1 MKGLGF
7 RLYFSGEAVYARL
20 NLMFISRLV
29 LKLGLVRFATSFLVV
44 LLASVLNRVLIVDL
58 AVPAALITFS
68 FAFQHV
74 MTPVGLVTGYFS
86 DSYTLGGRHRAP
98 YIWGGMLLSVAVM
111 PFFPDWALK
120 LGAQPHSRHLLYQGV
135 LLFSLFGI
143 GTTVSATAIN
153 ALLVDRIPERDR
165 GGALTM
171 VWILTLLGFIVG
183 SALTGG
189 LFPAFDPGQIHKL
202 FVEVTLVVVAITLW
216 GAWGIEP
223 RCEAAPAAH
232 VHGQMQLGPTL
243 KFLASN
249 RQALAFFAFLSAT
262 TFFLAIQT
270 FLLTPYGGEVLD
282 LPVAQTNRFGIYT
295 TYGILAG
302 MVGVHILLS
311 ARQSWGNRRVL
322 VASLVLGAGAFGLL
336 SLTSFRPDPTWGI
349 YALCLLGLAR
359 GMYNVGLSHLTMSM
373 AHPTFSGIFMGLWN
387 LTSGLALA
395 AGEMAGGFLTDR
407 LFSLAGSAGG
417 AYGWVFAVE
426 GVGLLAC
433 LLILAPLRMEKYRP
447 QLAVLVAKEKV
458 KRY

>member
-1 MKGLGF
+1 
-7 RLYFSGEAVYARL
+7 
-20 NLMFISRLV
+20 MFISRLV

-58 AVPAALITFS
+58 MVPAALITFS

-86 DSYTLGGRHRAP
+86 DTYLLGGRHRAP

-111 PFFPDWALK
+111 PFFPNWALE

-153 ALLVDRIPERDR
+153 ALLVDQVPERDR

-183 SALTGG
+183 SALTGV
-189 LFPAFDPGQIHKL
+189 LFPAFDPDKIHKL
-202 FVEVTLVVVAITLW
+202 FVVVTLVVVAITLW
-216 GAWGIEP
+216 GAWGVEP
-223 RCEAAPAAH
+223 RCEAAPAH
-232 VHGQMQLGPTL
+232 GPGQMRLGPTL

-262 TFFLAIQT
+262 IFFLAIQT
-270 FLLTPYGGEVLD
+270 FLLTPYGGEALD

-311 ARQSWGNRRVL
+311 AWQNWGNRIVL
-322 VASLVLGAGAFGLL
+322 VASLVIGAGAFGLL

-359 GMYNVGLSHLTMSM
+359 GVYNVGLSHLTMNM

-387 LTSGLALA
+387 LASGLALA
-395 AGEMAGGFLTDR
+395 AGEMAGGFLKDR
-407 LFSLAGSAGG
+407 LFSLTGSASG
-417 AYGWVFAVE
+417 AYGWVFLVE

-433 LLILAPLRMEKYRP
+433 LLFLVPLRMEKYRP
-447 QLAVLVAKEKV
+447 QLAVLVAEEKV
-458 KRY
+458 KPY

>member
-1 MKGLGF
+1 
-7 RLYFSGEAVYARL
+7 
-20 NLMFISRLV
+20 MFISRLV
-29 LKLGLVRFATSFLVV
+29 LKLGMVRFATSFLVV

-58 AVPAALITFS
+58 MVPAALITFS

-86 DSYTLGGRHRAP
+86 DTYLLGGRHRAP

-111 PFFPDWALK
+111 PFFPDWALE

-153 ALLVDRIPERDR
+153 ALLVDRVPERDR

-183 SALTGG
+183 SALTGV
-189 LFPAFDPGQIHKL
+189 LFPAFDPDKIHKL
-202 FVEVTLVVVAITLW
+202 FVVVTLVVVAITLW
-216 GAWGIEP
+216 GAWGVEP
-223 RCEAAPAAH
+223 RCEAAPAH
-232 VHGQMQLGPTL
+232 GPGQMRLGPTL

-249 RQALAFFAFLSAT
+249 RQALAFFAFLGAT
-262 TFFLAIQT
+262 IFFLAIQT
-270 FLLTPYGGEVLD
+270 FLLTPYGGEALD

-311 ARQSWGNRRVL
+311 ARQNWGNRLVL
-322 VASLVLGAGAFGLL
+322 VASLLIGAGAFGLL

-359 GMYNVGLSHLTMSM
+359 GVYNVGLSHLTMNM

-387 LTSGLALA
+387 LASGLALA
-395 AGEMAGGFLTDR
+395 AGEMAGGFLQDR
-407 LFSLAGSAGG
+407 LFSLTGSASG
-417 AYGWVFAVE
+417 AYGWVFLVE

-433 LLILAPLRMEKYRP
+433 LLFLVPLRMEKYRP
-447 QLAVLVAKEKV
+447 QLAVLVAEEKV
-458 KRY
+458 KPY

>member
-1 MKGLGF
+1 M
-7 RLYFSGEAVYARL
+7 V
-20 NLMFISRLV
+20 ISRLV

-86 DSYTLGGRHRAP
+86 DTYTLGGRHRAP

-120 LGAQPHSRHLLYQGV
+120 LGAQPHSGPLLVQGV

-143 GTTVSATAIN
+143 GTTVSATAVN
-153 ALLVDRIPERDR
+153 ALLVDQLPERDR

-183 SALTGG
+183 SALTGV
-189 LFPAFDPGQIHKL
+189 LFPAFDPHQIHKL

-223 RCEAAPAAH
+223 RCEAAPAH
-232 VHGQMQLGPTL
+232 GHGQMGLTPTL

-262 TFFLAIQT
+262 IFFLAIQT

-282 LPVAQTNRFGIYT
+282 LPAAQTNRFGIYT

-311 ARQSWGNRRVL
+311 LRQNLGNRVVL
-322 VASLVLGAGAFGLL
+322 AASLVLGAGAFGLL
-336 SLTSFRPDPTWGI
+336 SLTSFRPDPSWGI
-349 YALCLLGLAR
+349 YALCLLGLSR
-359 GMYNVGLSHLTMSM
+359 GIYNVGLSHLTMDM

-387 LTSGLALA
+387 LASGLALA
-395 AGEMAGGFLTDR
+395 AGEMAGGFLKDR
-407 LFSLAGSAGG
+407 LFSLTGSAGG

-426 GVGLLAC
+426 GLGLLAC
-433 LLILAPLRMEKYRP
+433 LLCLAPLKMEKYRP
-447 QLAVLVAKEKV
+447 QLAVLVAEDKV
-458 KRY
+458 ERY

>member
-1 MKGLGF
+1 M
-7 RLYFSGEAVYARL
+7 V
-20 NLMFISRLV
+20 ISWLV

-44 LLASVLNRVLIVDL
+44 LLANVLNRVLIVDL
-58 AVPAALITFS
+58 TVPAALVTFS

-86 DSYTLGGRHRAP
+86 DNYAVRGRRRAP

-111 PFFPDWALK
+111 PFFPSWALD
-120 LGAQPHSRHLLYQGV
+120 LGAQPHSRALLYQGV

-153 ALLVDRIPERDR
+153 ALLVDRIPEQDR

-183 SALTGG
+183 SALAGV
-189 LFPAFDPGQIHKL
+189 LFPAFDPGKIHQL
-202 FVEVTLVVVAITLW
+202 FVAVTLVVVAVTLW

-223 RCEAAPAAH
+223 PSEAEATPGH
-232 VHGQMQLGPTL
+232 HQMALWPTL

-249 RQALAFFAFLSAT
+249 RQALAFFVFLGT
-262 TFFLAIQT
+262 TIFFLAIQT

-282 LPVAQTNRFGIYT
+282 LPVAETSRFGIYT

-302 MVGVHILLS
+302 MVGVHLLVS
-311 ARQSWGNRRVL
+311 GHQKWANRIVL
-322 VASLVLGAGAFGLL
+322 VVSLVVGAAAFGLL

-359 GMYNVGLSHLTMSM
+359 GFYNVGLSHLTMHM
-373 AHPTFSGIFMGLWN
+373 AHPKFSGIFMGLWN
-387 LTSGLALA
+387 LASGLALA
-395 AGEMAGGFLTDR
+395 AGEMTGGFLKDR
-407 LFSLAGSAGG
+407 FAYLSGSEAG
-417 AYGWVFAVE
+417 AYGWVFLLE

-433 LLILAPLRMEKYRP
+433 LLFLVPLKLEKYRP
-447 QLAVLVAKEKV
+447 QLAALVADQPV
-458 KRY
+458 KPY

>member
-1 MKGLGF
+1 
-7 RLYFSGEAVYARL
+7 
-20 NLMFISRLV
+20 MFISRLV

-58 AVPAALITFS
+58 AVPAALVTFS

-86 DSYTLGGRHRAP
+86 DNYPLGGRRRAP
-98 YIWGGMLLSVAVM
+98 YIWAGMLLSVVVM
-111 PFFPDWALK
+111 PFFPAWALD
-120 LGAQPHSRHLLYQGV
+120 LGAQPHSRALLYQGV

-153 ALLVDRIPERDR
+153 ALLVDRLPERDR

-183 SALTGG
+183 SSLTEV
-189 LFPAFDPGQIHKL
+189 LFPVFDAHKIQQL
-202 FVEVTLVVVAITLW
+202 FVVVTLVVVAVTFW

-223 RCEAAPAAH
+223 PGETAPAQEP
-232 VHGQMQLGPTL
+232 GQMHLWPTL

-249 RQALAFFAFLSAT
+249 RQALAFFAFLGAT
-262 TFFLAIQT
+262 IFFLAIQT
-270 FLLTPYGGEVLD
+270 FLLTPYGGEVLA
-282 LPVAQTNRFGIYT
+282 LPVADTNRFGIYT

-302 MVGVHILLS
+302 MVGVHVLLS
-311 ARQSWGNRRVL
+311 LRHNWGNRIVL
-322 VASLVLGAGAFGLL
+322 VVSLVMGAGAFGLL
-336 SLTSFRPDPTWGI
+336 SRTSFKPDPTWGI

-359 GMYNVGLSHLTMSM
+359 GFYNVGLSHLTMSL

-387 LTSGLALA
+387 LASGLALA
-395 AGEMAGGFLTDR
+395 AGEMTGGFLKDR
-407 LFSLAGSAGG
+407 LFYLSGSNSG
-417 AYGWVFAVE
+417 AYGWVFLLE

-433 LLILAPLRMEKYRP
+433 LLFLAPVKLEKYRP
-447 QLAVLVAKEKV
+447 QLAVLVAEK
-458 KRY
+458 KMEPY

>member
-1 MKGLGF
+1 
-7 RLYFSGEAVYARL
+7 
-20 NLMFISRLV
+20 MFISRLV

-58 AVPAALITFS
+58 AVPAALVTFS

-86 DSYTLGGRHRAP
+86 DNYPLGGRRRAP
-98 YIWGGMLLSVAVM
+98 YIWAGMLLSVVVM
-111 PFFPDWALK
+111 PFFPAWALD
-120 LGAQPHSRHLLYQGV
+120 LGAQPHSRALLYQGV

-153 ALLVDRIPERDR
+153 ALLVDRLPERDR

-183 SALTGG
+183 SSLTEV
-189 LFPAFDPGQIHKL
+189 LFPVFDAHKIQQL
-202 FVEVTLVVVAITLW
+202 FVVVTLVVVAVTFW

-223 RCEAAPAAH
+223 PGETAAAPEP
-232 VHGQMQLGPTL
+232 GQMHLWPTL

-249 RQALAFFAFLSAT
+249 RQALAFFAFLGAT
-262 TFFLAIQT
+262 IFFLAIQT
-270 FLLTPYGGEVLD
+270 FLLTPYGGEVLA
-282 LPVAQTNRFGIYT
+282 LPVAETNRFGIYT

-302 MVGVHILLS
+302 MVGVHVLLS
-311 ARQSWGNRRVL
+311 LRHNWGNRIVL
-322 VASLVLGAGAFGLL
+322 VVSLVMGAGAFGLL
-336 SLTSFRPDPTWGI
+336 SRTSFKPDPTWGI

-359 GMYNVGLSHLTMSM
+359 GFYNVGLSHLTMSL

-387 LTSGLALA
+387 LASGLALA
-395 AGEMAGGFLTDR
+395 AGEMTGGFLKDR
-407 LFSLAGSAGG
+407 LFYLSGSNSG
-417 AYGWVFAVE
+417 AYGWVFLLE

-433 LLILAPLRMEKYRP
+433 LLFLAPVKLEKYRP
-447 QLAVLVAKEKV
+447 QLAVLVAEK
-458 KRY
+458 KMEPY